1 MCDNIVALGQATA
14 DGSVIFGKNSDREPN
29 EPHYVVIIPRAVHAR
44 SKVTHCTYIDIP
56 QVEETYAVLLCRP
69 SWLWG
74 AEMGANEHGLVI
86 GNTAVFTRESY
97 DTRPGLIGMDFL
109 RLALE
114 RTTNALSALE
124 LITTFL
130 EQYGQSGNN
139 GFSHELYYH
148 NSFLIADPRE
158 AWVLETVGRQW
169 VAKQVEDIGGTSNT
183 LTIETEWDL
192 ASDDLI
198 TYAQARGWSKNRA
211 DFNFKESYGGAGFYA
226 SYLYTVFGSGD
237 ERYQRLTGL
246 LEQQQGQ
253 ITEEVIMS
261 ALRDH
266 GPKAD
271 ENYSPARGRLQNP
284 PVCTPGPDR
293 YASVKPPARWFRIW
307 PLTPRLIGSLPRPR
321 RVRPSSSRF
330 GLMLDCLIWARC
342 PRVITTTPPS
352 GGATKR
358 CIGGCY
364 AIMPPGW
371 RCTAL
376 SETRWKPDFWPEPGK
391 SEPNRRPNEPPSR
404 RNVLRRQ
411 TRPQSAGPS
420 RCVPHHLNRSYPAV
434 TCGSGKKRLKSV
446 VTISVFAR
454 TIRRVLVVDDNSLI
468 LALFQAFLE
477 GRGLSLTIHQHYAT
491 SCL

>member
-14 DGSVIFGKNSDREPN
+14 DGSVIFGKNSDRELN

-139 GFSHELYYH
+139 GFSQELYYH

-158 AWVLETVGRQW
+158 AWVLETVDRQW
-169 VAKQVEDIGGTSNT
+169 VAKQVKDIGGTSNT

-198 TYAQARGWSKNRA
+198 TYAQARGWSKDRA

-253 ITEEVIMS
+253 ITEEVIMN

-284 PVCTPGPDR
+284 PCMHAGAGPVR
-293 YASVKPPARWFRIW
+293 VGQ
-307 PLTPRLIGSLPRPR
+307 TTGSLVSHLAADTQTHWVTATAAPCTSIFKP
-321 RVRPSSSRF
+321 VWIDA
-330 GLMLDCLIWARC
+330 GLPDLGQVPTGHYNR
-342 PRVITTTPPS
+342 
-352 GGATKR
+352 ATLW
-358 CIGGCY
+358 
-364 AIMPPGW
+364 W
-371 RCTAL
+371 RHEAL
-376 SETRWKPDFWPEPGK
+376 
-391 SEPNRRPNEPPSR
+391 
-404 RNVLRRQ
+404 
-411 TRPQSAGPS
+411 
-420 RCVPHHLNRSYPAV
+420 H
-434 TCGSGKKRLKSV
+434 
-446 VTISVFAR
+446 
-454 TIRRVLVVDDNSLI
+454 RRVLRD
-468 LALFQAFLE
+468 
-477 GRGLSLTIHQHYAT
+477 YAT
-491 SCL
+491 RLAVYRAERDQMEARFLAGAREVRAQPTAKRAAFTAQCFEEADQATERWTEQVHATPPQQKLPRRYLRVWEKATKECGYNFGFRPDYTSRPGG